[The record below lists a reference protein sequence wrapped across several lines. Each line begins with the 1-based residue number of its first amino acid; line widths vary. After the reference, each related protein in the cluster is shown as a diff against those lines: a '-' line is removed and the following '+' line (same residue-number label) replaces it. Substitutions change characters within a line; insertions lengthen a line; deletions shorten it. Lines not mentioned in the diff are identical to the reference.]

1 MCDPDTIL
9 KRVQSVSFV
18 DSSNSWFAFKHVLD
32 TVLITNSWSWTF
44 AKIIY
49 LYVIATYCLWNN
61 TLMEYKDNWTR
72 SYSLEIMYQS
82 VNKLYLTGQSKTS
95 CSTCRQFKSRK
106 TNAVLFFSFKL
117 NTYSFIGSINCNIDM
132 LIS

>member
-1 MCDPDTIL
+1 ML

-44 AKIIY
+44 AKMICIIY
-49 LYVIATYCLWNN
+49 LYVMATYCLWNN
-61 TLMEYKDNWTR
+61 TLMEYKENWTR
-72 SYSLEIMYQS
+72 SYSLEIIYRS
-82 VNKLYLTGQSKTS
+82 VKKLYLTGQSKSS

-106 TNAVLFFSFKL
+106 TNAVLLFSFKL
-117 NTYSFIGSINCNIDM
+117 NTYSFIGSINSNIDM